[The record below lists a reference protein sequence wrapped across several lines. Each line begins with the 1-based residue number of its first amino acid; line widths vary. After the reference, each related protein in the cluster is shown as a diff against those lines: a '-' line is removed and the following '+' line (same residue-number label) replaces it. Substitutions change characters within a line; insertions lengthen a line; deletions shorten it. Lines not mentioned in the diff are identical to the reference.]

1 MSFNPAAFALARW
14 QFTLVAIVLLAALG
28 LAALLT
34 IPRTEDPQ
42 LDPPIFI
49 INAVLPGASP
59 SEVEE
64 LVTRPVEDAVYRLD
78 GIREVRS
85 RSTDGLSVTRIEF
98 NWGTNPESSY
108 DKVTRE
114 VSALRAS
121 LPQGLQRLDIV
132 RGRPINVSIVE
143 VALVSEY
150 LPMRRLE
157 KVADRLRERLGTIPG
172 INEARYWGAGRTEM
186 RVSLDMARLASLRL
200 SPTAVTQALR
210 AAGEE
215 SPLGAVNAAARR
227 FTVKYGGAFRSPED
241 IAAVP
246 VLPGDGRALRV
257 GNVAQ
262 VAWAQDDHDHITRF
276 NGQRALL
283 VTATQAKD
291 QDVTRLS
298 ASINAELDAFERT
311 LPGGVKLV
319 RGFDQSENVKHRIGG
334 LTRDFLI
341 ALVLVSLTLLPLG
354 LRAAGVVMIAIPL
367 SLLIGVGILAG
378 LGFTLNQLAIAGFVL
393 ALGILVDDAIVVVE
407 NIARWLREGADRTT
421 AVIKGTGQ
429 IALAVLGCTACLV
442 FAFVPLLALPEAS
455 GEFIRSLPVAV
466 IATVLG
472 SLIVAFAMTPLAAR
486 LLLSRDEHPE
496 GNKLLQAVQRGIHR
510 FYAPVLHRALDRPRR
525 WMIGLL
531 LLCVLSLPLAKVIG
545 SSLFPPAETPQFLVR
560 VEMPQGTAQ
569 RRTDQAVSWVEHVVS
584 ARSEVRWTSANVGRG
599 NPQLYYNVAQR
610 ETDPAFGEVAVGL
623 KAWEPGKSEALLADL
638 RRRFDSYPGARISIV
653 TFVNGPEIEAPIVVR
668 ISGPDVARL
677 AALSR
682 KAEAVMAD
690 VPGVRDIGNPL
701 RQPRTDLHLAV
712 DEAAASA
719 LGVAPGAIRDAV
731 RTALSGSSVASFR
744 DADGDDYV
752 VTVRLPNAGRS
763 ELAHLGKIFVPTKA
777 GASAPLSALATPEL
791 RSEAARID
799 RLRRARMVTLTAYT
813 APGVLVSKATA
824 QVLDRVKA
832 EVDLPPGYSISLGGE
847 AETSSR
853 SFAGLVPAI
862 VVSSLGILAVLVLE
876 FGRFRTVAVVAGIVP
891 FGFLGAIVALW
902 LTGNSLSFTAA
913 VGLIALVGIEIK
925 NSILLVDFTEQL
937 ERDGLPVRE
946 AVERAGELRFLPVLL
961 TSVTA
966 IGGLLPLAVENSGLF
981 SPMAIAMIGGLV
993 SSTLLARIATP
1004 VMYLLLA
1011 GKGAGRRPEEMVAT
1025 PEGLPA

>member
-1 MSFNPAAFALARW
+1 MTFNPAAFALARW
-14 QFTLVAIVLLAALG
+14 QFTLVAALLLAALG
-28 LAALLT
+28 LAALFT

-42 LDPPIFI
+42 LNPPIFVV
-49 INAVLPGASP
+49 NAVLPGASP
-59 SEVEE
+59 AEVEE
-64 LVTRPVEDAVYRLD
+64 LVTRPVEDAVHRLD

-98 NWGTNPESSY
+98 NWGTDPDSSY
-108 DKVTRE
+108 DKITRE
-114 VSALRAS
+114 VSALRS
-121 LPQGLQRLDIV
+121 TLPAGLQRLDIV
-132 RGRPINVSIVE
+132 RGRPISVSIVE
-143 VALVSEY
+143 VALVSDL
-150 LPMRRLE
+150 LPMHRLE
-157 KVADRLRERLGTIPG
+157 KLADNLRERLGTIPG
-172 INEARYWGAGRTEM
+172 INEAKYWGAGRTDM
-186 RVSLDMARLASLRL
+186 RVSLDTARLAALRL
-200 SPTAVTQALR
+200 PPSAVTAALQ
-210 AAGEE
+210 AAGQE
-215 SPLGAVNAAARR
+215 SPVGAVNAGDRR
-227 FTVKYGGAFRSPED
+227 FTVKYGGAFRSPEA
-241 IAAVP
+241 ITAVP
-246 VLPGDGRALRV
+246 IVAGNGRALRV
-257 GNVAQ
+257 GDVAT
-262 VAWAQDDHDHITRF
+262 VGWAQDEPDHVTRF

-283 VTATQAKD
+283 VTATQGKD
-291 QDVTRLS
+291 QDVARLS
-298 ASINAELDAFERT
+298 AAITAELDAFEQT
-311 LPGGVKLV
+311 LPGSVKLV
-319 RGFDQSENVKHRIGG
+319 RGFDQSDNVKHRIGG

-341 ALVLVSLTLLPLG
+341 ALALVSLTLLPLG

-367 SLLIGVGILAG
+367 SLLIGVAILAG

-429 IALAVLGCTACLV
+429 IAPAVLGCTACLV

-466 IATVLG
+466 IATVIG
-472 SLIVAFAMTPLAAR
+472 SLVVAFMITPLAAR
-486 LLLSRDEHPE
+486 VLLSRDEDPE
-496 GNKLLQAVQRGIHR
+496 GNRLLQAVQRGIHR
-510 FYAPVLHRALDRPRR
+510 FYAPVLHRALDRPKR

-531 LLCVLSLPLAKVIG
+531 LLCALSLPLVSAIG

-560 VEMPQGTAQ
+560 IEMPQGTAQ
-569 RRTDQAVSWVEHVVS
+569 RRTDQTVRWVEQVI
-584 ARSEVRWTSANVGRG
+584 AQQPEVRWTSANVGRG

-610 ETDPAFGEVAVGL
+610 ETDPAFGEVAVAL
-623 KAWEPGKSEALLADL
+623 KTWEPGKSDALLNDL
-638 RRRFDSYPGARISIV
+638 RRKFDQYPGARISII

-668 ISGPDVARL
+668 ISGPDMQRL

-682 KAEAVMAD
+682 KAEAAMSA

-701 RQPRTDLHLAV
+701 RQPRTDIHLAV
-712 DEAAASA
+712 DEPAAAA
-719 LGVAPGAIRDAV
+719 LGVAPGAIKDAL
-731 RTALSGSSVASFR
+731 RLGLSGTSVASFR
-744 DADGDDYV
+744 DSDGDDYS
-752 VTVRLPNAGRS
+752 VTVRLPNSGRG
-763 ELAHLGKIFVPTKA
+763 ELSQLGQNFVTTA
-777 GASAPLSALATPEL
+777 NGASAPLSVLATPEL

-799 RLRRARMVTLTAYT
+799 RLRRTRMVTLTAYT
-813 APGVLVSKATA
+813 DPGVLVSKAT
-824 QVLDRVKA
+824 REVKA
-832 EVDLPPGYSISLGGE
+832 KIDSALDLPPGYRITLGGE

-925 NSILLVDFTEQL
+925 NSILLVDFTDQL
-937 ERDGLPVRE
+937 ESEGLSPRE

-961 TSVTA
+961 TSITA

-981 SPMAIAMIGGLV
+981 SPMAIAMIGGLI
-993 SSTLLARIATP
+993 SSTILARIATP

-1011 GKGAGRRPEEMVAT
+1011 GKRSGTTSELAGAAT
-1025 PEGLPA
+1025 